1 MTLSSIARK
10 NISKNL
16 RQYMIYLNSM
26 IFSIAIY
33 FTFVSL
39 QYNEQLLSSTV
50 TLGKLESAFN
60 AASIILIL
68 FAAIFIWYSN
78 AFFTRKRKKEVGLY
92 ALFGMSR
99 KKIGQLLFYENII
112 IGLIALL
119 IGITIGFLFSK
130 LFMMILFKVMGFSL
144 EVSFTISKH
153 ALIQTAVVFLLIIL
167 ITSIHSFRLIYR
179 FSLSEL
185 FKAERKGDLVAKGSP
200 LLSALAVVFLGFSYI
215 LLVNPDGFF
224 GKSGI
229 RFLVATFFLVLGS
242 YFFINSL
249 VTYFLKLSQKNTSV
263 YFNGSNL
270 LTITNLLY
278 RLKGN
283 VLILTVISLL
293 SSVTL
298 ITCIT
303 SYSFY
308 YQIDHFSKRDNP
320 YSYMFN
326 MKDDKVN
333 QQIQTLIEENSKG
346 DLVYH
351 LTIDYLT
358 VKPDVSELNR
368 VSDIFQ
374 TLLISENAYQE
385 MINLRG
391 MNESDTLDK
400 FEAASFYD
408 GNLDTK
414 SDPFT
419 GKHVKLSSNEKINI
433 VAYKRFSLVNQGEML
448 FPLVISDELYKELE
462 QEGARK
468 ETLYIYKTANEKI
481 AKGLDRKIY
490 EVVNPLR
497 YQENEPIYASF
508 YENYHYGLETYGL
521 LIFIGVFLGLVF
533 LLATGSMIYFK
544 QLIDAT
550 VDKDRYKIL
559 KKIGIPNRE
568 ITKSTAQQVGF
579 VFILPLLLAAVN
591 TAVILYVLADF
602 LNMQMQIP
610 FIICLAVYLLIY
622 LGYYWLTTASY
633 IKIIKET

>member
-10 NISKNL
+10 NIWKNL

-50 TLGKLESAFN
+50 TLGKLESAFK
-60 AASIILIL
+60 AASIILMI

-78 AFFTRKRKKEVGLY
+78 SFFTRKRKKEVGLY

-112 IGLIALL
+112 IGTIALL
-119 IGITIGFLFSK
+119 IGITAGLLFSK
-130 LFMMILFKVMGFSL
+130 LFMMIIFKVMGFSL
-144 EVSFTISKH
+144 EVSFTVSKQ
-153 ALIQTAVVFLLIIL
+153 ALLQTVVIFLLIIL
-167 ITSIHSFRLIYR
+167 ITSVHSYRLIYR

-185 FKAERKGDLVAKGSP
+185 FKAERKGDRVAKGSP
-200 LLSALAVVFLGFSYI
+200 VLSTLAVVFLGFAYI
-215 LLVNPDGFF
+215 LLVNPDNFF
-224 GKSGI
+224 GNNGM
-229 RFLVATFFLVLGS
+229 RFLVATFLLVTGS
-242 YFFINSL
+242 YFFMNSL
-249 VTYFLKLSQKNTSV
+249 VTYFLRLSQKYTSV
-263 YFNGSNL
+263 YLKGKNL

-298 ITCIT
+298 IACIT
-303 SYSFY
+303 TYSFY
-308 YQIDHFSKRDNP
+308 YQIDLFSKRDNP

-326 MKDDKVN
+326 MKNDKVN
-333 QQIQTLIEENSKG
+333 KEIQTLIAENSAGELRYQKK
-346 DLVYH
+346 V
-351 LTIDYLT
+351 DYLA
-358 VKPDVSELNR
+358 VKPDVSQLNR
-368 VSDIFQ
+368 VPEFFQ
-374 TLLISENAYQE
+374 TLLISEKSYQE
-385 MINLRG
+385 MIKLRG
-391 MNESDTLDK
+391 MTESVTLDK
-400 FEAASFYD
+400 YEAAAFYD
-408 GNLDTK
+408 GNLDSK

-419 GKHVKLSSNEKINI
+419 GKQLALPSKEKITI
-433 VAYKRFSLVNQGEML
+433 AVYQRFSLVNQGEML
-448 FPLVISDELYKELE
+448 FPLVISNELYNELK
-462 QEGARK
+462 QEGTVE

-481 AKGLDRKIY
+481 AKELDRKIN
-490 EVVNPLR
+490 EVVKPLKH
-497 YQENEPIYASF
+497 QENEPIYASF

-521 LIFIGVFLGLVF
+521 LIFIGGFLGLVF
-533 LLATGSMIYFK
+533 LLATGSMLYFK

-559 KKIGIPNRE
+559 RKIGIPDKE
-568 ITKSTAQQVGF
+568 IAKSTAQQVGF
-579 VFILPLLLAAVN
+579 VFVIPLLLATIN

-602 LNMQMQIP
+602 LNMNMQAP
-610 FIICLAVYLLIY
+610 YIICLAIYLLIY

-633 IKIIKET
+633 LKIIKER

>member
-10 NISKNL
+10 NIWKNL

-50 TLGKLESAFN
+50 TLGKLESAFI
-60 AASIILIL
+60 AASIILMI

-78 AFFTRKRKKEVGLY
+78 SFFTRKRKKEVGLY

-99 KKIGQLLFYENII
+99 KKVGQLLFYENII

-119 IGITIGFLFSK
+119 IGITVGLLFSK
-130 LFMMILFKVMGFSL
+130 LFMMIIFKIMGFSL
-144 EVSFTISKH
+144 QVSFTVSKH
-153 ALIQTAVVFLLIIL
+153 ALIQTAVVFMLIIL
-167 ITSIHSFRLIYR
+167 ITSVHSYRLIYR

-185 FKAERKGDLVAKGSP
+185 FKSERKGDRVAKGSP
-200 LLSALAVVFLGFSYI
+200 VLSTLAVVFLGFAYI
-215 LLVNPDGFF
+215 LLVNPDDFF
-224 GKSGI
+224 GKNSM
-229 RFLVATFFLVLGS
+229 RFLVATCFLVAGS
-242 YFFINSL
+242 YFFMNSL
-249 VTYFLKLSQKNTSV
+249 VTYFLRISQKYTSV
-263 YFNGSNL
+263 YLIGKNL

-298 ITCIT
+298 VACIT
-303 SYSFY
+303 TYSFY

-333 QQIQTLIEENSKG
+333 QEIQTLIEENSKG
-346 DLVYH
+346 DLLYQKK
-351 LTIDYLT
+351 IDYLA
-358 VKPDVSELNR
+358 VKPDVSKLNR
-368 VSDIFQ
+368 VADFFQ
-374 TLLISENAYQE
+374 TLFISEKTYQE
-385 MINLRG
+385 LMKLRG
-391 MNESDTLDK
+391 MNESVTLEK
-400 FEAASFYD
+400 YEATAFYD
-408 GNLDTK
+408 GNLDSK

-419 GKHVKLSSNEKINI
+419 GKQLALSSKEKITI
-433 VAYKRFSLVNQGEML
+433 TEYKRFSLVNQGEML
-448 FPLVISDELYKELE
+448 FPLVISNELYNELN
-462 QEGARK
+462 QEGVPE

-481 AKGLDRKIY
+481 AKGLDHKMN
-490 EVVNPLR
+490 EMVKPLI
-497 YQENEPIYASF
+497 YQEKEPIYASF

-521 LIFIGVFLGLVF
+521 LIFIGGFLGLVF

-559 KKIGIPNRE
+559 KKIGIPDRE

-579 VFILPLLLAAVN
+579 VFVLPLLLAVIN
-591 TAVILYVLADF
+591 TSVILYVLADF
-602 LNMQMQIP
+602 LNMNMQVP
-610 FIICLAVYLLIY
+610 FIICLAIYLLIY
-622 LGYYWLTTASY
+622 AVYYWLTTASY
-633 IKIIKET
+633 LKIIKET